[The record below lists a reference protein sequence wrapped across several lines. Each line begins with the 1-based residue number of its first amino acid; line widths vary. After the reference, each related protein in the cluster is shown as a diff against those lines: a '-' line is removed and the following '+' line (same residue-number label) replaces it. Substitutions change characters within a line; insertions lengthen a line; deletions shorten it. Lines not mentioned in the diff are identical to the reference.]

1 MKFNGRKVQNKSFI
15 YQIKNKYEIN
25 KKITE
30 ALNILNK
37 EEKKENNKELD
48 IQSIETNVYV
58 EATDYDYVKNTKSTY
73 LSIYIIYSIESEK
86 EEL

>member
-1 MKFNGRKVQNKSFI
+1 MKFNGRKVQKRDFVFI
-15 YQIKNKYEIN
+15 ITDKYDIN

-37 EEKKENNKELD
+37 EVD
-48 IQSIETNVYV
+48 IQSIETNVYI
-58 EATDYDYVKNTKSTY
+58 EETDYDYVKNTKSTY
-73 LSIYIIYSIESEK
+73 LSIYVIYSVETEK